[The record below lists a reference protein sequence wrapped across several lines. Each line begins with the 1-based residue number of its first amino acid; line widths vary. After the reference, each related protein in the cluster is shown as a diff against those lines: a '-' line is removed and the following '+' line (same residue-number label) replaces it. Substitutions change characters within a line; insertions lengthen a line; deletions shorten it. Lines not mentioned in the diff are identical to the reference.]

1 MDRCILKLTDWA
13 IVAQF
18 RGRGLEVKL
27 LVSPRDEIEALEAV
41 AGGADIIDV
50 KNPTEGSLGANF
62 PWIIKRIRKLVPRNI
77 EVSAAIG
84 DMPNLPGT
92 ASLAALGAV
101 VSGVNYVKV
110 GLLGSRTFDDAVSL
124 MRSVVR
130 TVKEYRTKVRVVAA
144 AYADWERAGTIDP
157 LLVPDIARKSGSHVA
172 MIDTKVKDGKRLFD
186 FLSLDKLSVFVER
199 SQGMGILSALAGSL
213 QKDDIPV
220 LAKLNV
226 DVIGVRRAALEGI
239 DRVSGRI
246 SRRKVRELAEVIKK
260 TRPEPTPA
268 RRPPKA
274 KVIVMKKR

>member
-1 MDRCILKLTDWA
+1 
-13 IVAQF
+13 
-18 RGRGLEVKL
+18 L
-27 LVSPRDEIEALEAV
+27 LVSPRDEEEALEAV

-50 KNPTEGSLGANF
+50 KNPAEGSLGANF
-62 PWIIKRIRKLVPRNI
+62 PWIIKRIRRLVPRNI

-92 ASLAALGAV
+92 ASLAALGAA

-110 GLLGSRTFDDAVSL
+110 GLLGPRIFDDAVSL

-130 TVKEYRTKVRVVAA
+130 TVKEYKRKVKVVAA

-157 LLVPDIARKSGSHVA
+157 LLVPDIARKSGAQVA
-172 MIDTKVKDGKRLFD
+172 MIDTRVKDGKRLFD

-199 SQGMGILSALAGSL
+199 SHGMGILSALAGSL

-220 LAKLNV
+220 LAKLEV
-226 DVIGVRRAALEGI
+226 DVIGVRRAAVEGI

-246 SRRKVRELAEVIKK
+246 SRRKVRELAEVIKETAPK
-260 TRPEPTPA
+260 PRPVRRPA
-268 RRPPKA
+268 RPRI
-274 KVIVMKKR
+274 IVLKKH